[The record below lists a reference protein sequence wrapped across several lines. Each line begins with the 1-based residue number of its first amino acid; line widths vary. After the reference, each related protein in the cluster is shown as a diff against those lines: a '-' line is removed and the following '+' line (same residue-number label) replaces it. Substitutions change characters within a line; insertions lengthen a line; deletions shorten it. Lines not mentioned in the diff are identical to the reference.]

1 MAFGSNAWRKAA
13 VVAGVVG
20 AMVAPQVAVAQSP
33 EEFYSGQLITILIGH
48 PPGGSFDAYAQLAA
62 AHMSKHVPGNPTV
75 VVQSMPGGG
84 GNVAAA
90 YFANRAPRDGTMIA
104 LLPESLATLQ
114 LLDPDIS
121 RWDLNDMRYIGSFAD
136 VTSVMAARAEA
147 PAKTLD
153 EMKQTVSNVS
163 CSGRTTSSAQAGAI
177 FAHFT
182 GAQYNMV
189 CGYDSATASVLAV
202 FRGEADMTTTVWTS
216 WNSNYKAE
224 IDSGAVTP
232 VIQFGLTRLPE
243 LPDVPTAIELVDD
256 QAQKDALAFFAA
268 GGDIGRALLAP
279 PEMPDDR
286 FEALSTAF
294 DALVQ
299 DPEFL
304 ADAQTRQ
311 LPIAP
316 KNAAQMA
323 DVLSKILGASPDVI
337 ALLDEARE
345 AGFN

>member
-1 MAFGSNAWRKAA
+1 MAFEMKGWRNVAA
-13 VVAGVVG
+13 VAGLVG
-20 AMVAPQVAVAQSP
+20 AAFAPQAAMAQSP
-33 EEFYSGQLITILIGH
+33 EEFFAGQLVTILIGH

-62 AHMSKHVPGNPTV
+62 QHYGKYIPGNPTV

-90 YFANRAPRDGTMIA
+90 YFANRAPSDGTMIA

-114 LLDPDIS
+114 LLDPEVS
-121 RWDLNDMRYIGSFAD
+121 RWDMNEMRYIGSFAD

-147 PAKTLD
+147 PAKTFD
-153 EMKQTVSNVS
+153 EMKATVSNVS
-163 CSGRTTSSAQAGAI
+163 CSGRTTTSAQAGAI

-224 IDSGAVTP
+224 LDSGAVVP
-232 VIQFGLTRLPE
+232 ILQFGLSRLPD
-243 LPDVPTAIELVDD
+243 LPDVPTAIELVED

-268 GGDIGRALLAP
+268 GGDLGRALLAP
-279 PEMPDDR
+279 PGIPDDR
-286 FEALSTAF
+286 FEALAAAF
-294 DALVQ
+294 DELVKDEQ
-299 DPEFL
+299 LL
-304 ADAQTRQ
+304 ADAQTRG

-316 KNAAQMA
+316 KTAAQMA

-345 AGFN
+345 AGFE